1 MMRQELSE
9 WMRNNKDLDTEN
21 TRKVLT
27 DPEVQADLLVH
38 MKKLQNKKSKKWHLL
53 SFFNE
58 KFYVKDLNKFHEVNL
73 AIIDVSGTWAV
84 C

>member
-1 MMRQELSE
+1 
-9 WMRNNKDLDTEN
+9 MRNNKDLDTEN
-21 TRKVLT
+21 TRKILT

-38 MKKLQNKKSKKWHLL
+38 MKKLQNKKNEKWHLL
-53 SFFNE
+53 GFSNE
-58 KFYVKDLNKFHEVNL
+58 KFYVEDLNKFHEVNL